1 MQAASF
7 EEVLEQILV
16 KDSRYHR
23 DAYVFLREA
32 LDYTQ
37 KQVTKGTTK
46 STVRHVSGQ
55 ELLTGIRDYALEQ
68 FGPMAITVL
77 EEWGIKS
84 CQDFGEMVFIMVEHG
99 LLAKTEQDTRADFEN
114 GYDFHET
121 FRNPFLP
128 REKVKIRLPDAKPAR
143 A

>member
-7 EEVLEQILV
+7 EEVLEQILL
-16 KDSRYHR
+16 KDKRYHR

-37 KQVTKGTTK
+37 KLVTKGTSK
-46 STVRHVSGQ
+46 GSIRHVSGQ
-55 ELLTGIRDYALEQ
+55 ELLAGIRDYALEQ

-84 CQDFGEMVFIMVEHG
+84 CQEFGEMVFIMVENS
-99 LLAKTEQDTRADFEN
+99 LLAKTDQDSRADFEG
-114 GYDFHET
+114 GYDFHEAFT
-121 FRNPFLP
+121 KPFLP
-128 REKVKIRLPDAKPAR
+128 KEKLSTQLPEAKPAR